1 MKPDLTRD
9 FDYFLQVQTQTAW
22 GKTLQDFAEWCHP
35 QSGWRAL
42 DVGCGPGL
50 LPALLGLRGVQ
61 AIGVDLY
68 PQAFT
73 PNRLHPQLL
82 AADVHALPFA
92 DTQFHLITAV
102 NLLFLLPEP
111 LAPLREL
118 TRLLLPGGTLA
129 LLNPSERMSLTA
141 ATALAEA
148 RGLHGLA
155 RDTLLNWAARAESHF
170 RWSEPDL
177 RALFHAAGLR
187 FERTD
192 LRIGSGL
199 ARLACGILP

>member
-9 FDYFLQVQTQTAW
+9 SAYFLQVQTQTAW
-22 GKTLQDFAEWCHP
+22 GKVLQDFAEWCHP
-35 QSGWRAL
+35 KSGWRAL

-50 LPALLGLRGVQ
+50 LPALLGLQGIQ
-61 AIGVDLY
+61 AIGVDLD
-68 PQAFT
+68 PQAFA
-73 PNRLHPQLL
+73 PKPLHPQLL
-82 AADVHALPFA
+82 TADVHALPFA
-92 DTQFHLITAV
+92 PAQFNLITAV

-141 ATALAEA
+141 ATALADA

-155 RDTLLNWAARAESHF
+155 RDSLLNWATRAETHF
-170 RWSEPDL
+170 RWDESALRDL
-177 RALFHAAGLR
+177 LTATGLR

-192 LRIGSGL
+192 LRIGNGL